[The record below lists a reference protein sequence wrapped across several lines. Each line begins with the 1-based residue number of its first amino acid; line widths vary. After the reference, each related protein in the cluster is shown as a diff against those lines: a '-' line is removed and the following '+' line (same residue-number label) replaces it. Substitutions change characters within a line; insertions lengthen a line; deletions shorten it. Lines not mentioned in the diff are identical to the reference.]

1 MKSKSYEEFVE
12 KFKPKPKK
20 TTDDCYTP
28 PKVYDA
34 VAEYV
39 ASKYNLSRSNF
50 VRPFYPGGDYESFC
64 YSPDSVVVDN
74 PPFSCL
80 MAIVKYYMKKKIK
93 FFLFAPTLTLF
104 QYAKVC
110 TVLPIGV
117 SVRYDNGARV
127 NTSFMTNLDPES
139 IRIRTDPELYWL
151 VYAADAENSA
161 LAQKKKLSY
170 AYPPNVLTATIVY
183 PLSKDGI
190 AVTISKAESQ
200 EVERL
205 DAQKGIKKYIFGNG
219 YFVSDEVVE
228 RVASTPPSATAA
240 AKRKELQLSLSKLV
254 KEEIEI
260 PLSER
265 EKEIIKNLSCK
276 ES

>member
-1 MKSKSYEEFVE
+1 MKSKTYEEFVE
-12 KFKPKPKK
+12 KFKPKK

-39 ASKYNLSRSNF
+39 ASKYSLSRSNF

-80 MAIVKYYMKKKIK
+80 MAILKYYMKKKIK

-104 QYAKVC
+104 YYAKVC

-117 SVRYDNGARV
+117 TVCYENGAKV
-127 NTSFMTNLDPES
+127 NTSFVTNLDPDS
-139 IRIRTDPELYWL
+139 VRIRTDPELYWL
-151 VYAADAENSA
+151 VYAANVENSA
-161 LAQKKKLSY
+161 LTKKKQLSY
-170 AYPPNVLTATIVY
+170 AYPPNVLTAANLY
-183 PLSKDGI
+183 PLSKKGI
-190 AVTISKAESQ
+190 AVTISRAESQ
-200 EVERL
+200 EVEVL
-205 DAQKGIKKYIFGNG
+205 DAQKEIKKQIFGQG

-228 RVASTPPSATAA
+228 RIASTLPSTVS
-240 AKRKELQLSLSKLV
+240 KRKEVISLS
-254 KEEIEI
+254 
-260 PLSER
+260 LSER
-265 EKEIIKNLSCK
+265 EKEIIKKLSCK